1 MKKRDPKKKR
11 PSASELAGDLQ
22 REYEGLEAELGD
34 AEETLRAIREG
45 QVDAFAVSTPAGQ
58 RIYTLEGSD
67 RAYRLLIEEMAEGAL
82 TLTRDGLI
90 LFCNR
95 RFVEMVGKPIE
106 KVMGSSILTLV
117 SPADE
122 QTVRTLLGNV
132 PVSGARAEIAL
143 MAASGRSVPVL
154 LSATPLPE
162 TDPAG
167 VCLVV
172 TDLTKHGTLAS
183 PDHVAAGI
191 AREIR
196 DPLREVNMLLSA
208 LDKICQGSK
217 ALGPKRRETAKEFY
231 VKAKSASEKIE
242 EVVRRAL
249 SPTEADTPETVPIDI
264 NRRTKEGAKTRKK
277 LRPGRIVLDEREKR
291 RKADPGQG

>member
-22 REYEGLEAELGD
+22 REYEDLEAELGD

-58 RIYTLEGSD
+58 RIYTLDGSD

-117 SPADE
+117 SKADE

-132 PVSGARAEIAL
+132 PVSGARAEIPL

-172 TDLTKHGTLAS
+172 TDLAKHGKLAS

-208 LDKICQGSK
+208 LDEICQGSK
-217 ALGPKRRETAKEFY
+217 ALGSKRRETAKEFY

-242 EVVRRAL
+242 EVIRRVL
-249 SPTEADTPETVPIDI
+249 SPSETDTPETVPIDI
-264 NRRTKEGAKTRKK
+264 NRRTKEGTKIRKK

-291 RKADPGQG
+291 RKADPGRR